1 MLRKLWVKWCKTVY
15 EHNKSLDNYV
25 FGEEMWTPYTPLVP
39 LITAFIISTVMI
51 MAAIFF
57 EIWPD
62 ASTIDFA
69 IIWFKTTILQSIV
82 FGLFFTINWIV
93 FSDKKDK

>member
-1 MLRKLWVKWCKTVY
+1 MLRKLWVKWCKTVD
-15 EHNKSLDNYV
+15 EHNESLDNYV

-51 MAAIFF
+51 MVAIFF

>member
-1 MLRKLWVKWCKTVY
+1 MLRKLWVKWCKTVD
-15 EHNKSLDNYV
+15 EHNKSLDNSV
-25 FGEEMWTPYTPLVP
+25 FGEDMWTPYTPLVP

>member
-1 MLRKLWVKWCKTVY
+1 MLRKLWVKWCKTVD

-69 IIWFKTTILQSIV
+69 IIWFKTTILSVHVFWIV
-82 FGLFFTINWIV
+82 LYYKLVV

>member
-1 MLRKLWVKWCKTVY
+1 MLRKLWVKWCKTVD

-69 IIWFKTTILQSIV
+69 IIWFKTTVLQSIV

>member
-1 MLRKLWVKWCKTVY
+1 MLRKLWVKWCKTVD

-57 EIWPD
+57 
-62 ASTIDFA
+62 
-69 IIWFKTTILQSIV
+69 
-82 FGLFFTINWIV
+82 
-93 FSDKKDK
+93 

>member
-1 MLRKLWVKWCKTVY
+1 MLRKLWVKWCKTVD
-15 EHNKSLDNYV
+15 EHNEPLDNYV

>member
-1 MLRKLWVKWCKTVY
+1 MLRKLWVKWCKTVD

>member
-1 MLRKLWVKWCKTVY
+1 MLRKLWVKWCKTVD
-15 EHNKSLDNYV
+15 EHNESLDNYV